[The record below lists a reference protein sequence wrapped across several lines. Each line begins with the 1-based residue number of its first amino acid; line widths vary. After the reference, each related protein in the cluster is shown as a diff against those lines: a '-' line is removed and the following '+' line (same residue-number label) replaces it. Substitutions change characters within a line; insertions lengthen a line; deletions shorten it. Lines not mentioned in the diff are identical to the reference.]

1 MTAKKKD
8 TLFKKPSPPGK
19 FEFNEP
25 VARVFDDML
34 ERSVP
39 FYKEC
44 QQMVVDLALHFAQ
57 KGSAVYDLGCST
69 GTMLK
74 HLVRAIPE
82 KQKIRFVGLDNSE
95 AMLNKARGKL
105 KGHLKRCALVK
116 ANMESDFG
124 LSDASVVIMNYTL
137 QFLSPRRRAAMLKK
151 IYQGLR
157 PGGGLILIEKVQGE
171 SDDLNDL
178 FVVQYHAYKRNQGYS
193 KLEIAK
199 KREALEKVLIPLK
212 PGKNRDLLEKSGFRQ
227 VDIFFKWFNFAG
239 FVAVKPGKR
248 RG

>member
-1 MTAKKKD
+1 MANRKKD
-8 TLFKKPSPPGK
+8 TLFKQSTAPGK

-34 ERSVP
+34 ERSIP

-44 QQMVVDLALHFAQ
+44 QQMAVELALYFAQ

-69 GTMLK
+69 GTLLR
-74 HLVRAIPE
+74 HLVKAIPIT
-82 KQKIRFVGLDNSE
+82 QKIRFVGLDNSE

-105 KGHLKRCALVK
+105 RGHLKRFELVK
-116 ANMESDFG
+116 ADLESGFE
-124 LSDASVVIMNYTL
+124 LADASVVIMNYTL
-137 QFLSPRRRAAMLKK
+137 QFIPPKRRAAMLKK

-157 PGGGLILIEKVQGE
+157 PGGGLILIEKVRGE
-171 SDDLNDL
+171 SAGLNGL
-178 FVVQYHAYKRNQGYS
+178 FVERYHAYKRCQGYS

-212 PGKNRDLLEKSGFRQ
+212 PGKNHDLLASAGFRQ
-227 VDIFFKWFNFAG
+227 VDVFFKWFNFAG
-239 FVAVKPGKR
+239 FLAVKPGKR

>member
-8 TLFKKPSPPGK
+8 TLFKKSTAPGK

-95 AMLNKARGKL
+95 AMLDKARGKL

>member
-1 MTAKKKD
+1 MATKKKD
-8 TLFKKPSPPGK
+8 TLFKKSTTPGK

-34 ERSVP
+34 ERSIP

-44 QQMVVDLALHFAQ
+44 QQMVVHLTLHFAQ
-57 KGSAVYDLGCST
+57 KDSAVYDLGCST
-69 GTMLK
+69 GTLLR

-82 KQKIRFVGLDNSE
+82 KQKIRFVGLDNSA

-105 KGHLKRCALVK
+105 RGHLKRCALLETDL
-116 ANMESDFG
+116 ESDFE

-157 PGGGLILIEKVQGE
+157 PGGGLILIEKVRGE

-178 FVVQYHAYKRNQGYS
+178 FVEQYYTYKQSQGYS

-212 PGKNRDLLEKSGFRQ
+212 PGKNRDLLAGAGFRQ

-239 FVAVKPGKR
+239 FLAVKPGKR
-248 RG
+248 RS

>member
-1 MTAKKKD
+1 MTHKKKD
-8 TLFKKPSPPGK
+8 TLFKQSTAPGK

-44 QQMVVDLALHFAQ
+44 QQMVINLARHFAQ

-69 GTMLK
+69 GTLLR
-74 HLVRAIPE
+74 HLVKAIP
-82 KQKIRFVGLDNSE
+82 KAKDLRFVGLDNSE
-95 AMLNKARGKL
+95 AMLKKARGKL
-105 KGHLKRCALVK
+105 KGHLKRCDLVE
-116 ANMESDFG
+116 ADLEGDFE

-137 QFLSPRRRAAMLKK
+137 QFIPPKRRVAMLKK
-151 IYQGLR
+151 IYRGLR
-157 PGGGLILIEKVQGE
+157 PGGGLILIEKVRGE
-171 SDDLNDL
+171 SDGLNDL
-178 FVVQYHAYKRNQGYS
+178 FVEQYHTYKRSRGYS

-199 KREALEKVLIPLK
+199 KREALENVLVPLK
-212 PGKNRDLLEKSGFRQ
+212 PGKNRDLLAKAGFRQ
-227 VDIFFKWFNFAG
+227 VDVFFKWFNFAG
-239 FVAVKPGKR
+239 FLAVKPGKR